1 MRRTRPGSRRI
12 KSAVTNAANMASP
25 IAGPRRPAEQAELFY
40 EPLLA
45 RYLDAPGTIVR
56 DWLHEEVERRLAL
69 ADCRFV
75 LLTGEPGAGKTG
87 FMAALARSR
96 PDALR
101 YFIRLDST
109 TPLSSADAASLL
121 LRMGHQ
127 LAHLR
132 PEIFDP
138 ELLEIEVKQRLEQA
152 GPGAQVTGVKI
163 GDLNASPFYRTAI
176 RVQQDV
182 TGLAGRLTGIE
193 IARAT
198 TDPRLLEP
206 GTLSQMAL
214 FDPAR
219 VLARKSPGAMIVV
232 LVDALDEA
240 MSVPGGGTVLDW
252 LETCEAPPAN
262 VRFVLS
268 SRAHPRLRTLVSVRG
283 ASLETVPIVAESDP
297 VVADVRRFATSLFDS
312 TKALAR
318 SPGVIREDAVTS
330 LVRAAQGN
338 FAYLTAYGRSLRT
351 AMEAGS
357 AEQVAELLEF
367 ESLPA
372 GLPQLYA
379 TFARRMR
386 RQIEVMGQLEVASPR
401 GPDDEFVPAWECV
414 GQRLLGV
421 LSVAFAPLTHKQL
434 AALGGVRVWES
445 AAGNV
450 LRTLMPF
457 LDETSGGWRL
467 FHPSLG
473 EFLRSADWQGAD
485 DVAVDA
491 REWHTRIVRYYR
503 GAKGWAEVDWRKV
516 DSYGLLH
523 AAAHVAAA
531 SDDPVAVCELVTSGL
546 RAASKER
553 FLGDLQFRRVVETA
567 RASVKAAGKVDAVLA
582 EGVFLRLVL
591 LGLHEGARKVDP
603 AVLGLMARMGR
614 VEEALVRAEVMAP
627 GLQKYRSLE
636 AIRACTPAGSRAALG
651 ALDGVELLVGAA
663 LEVPATAGLMVGK
676 LGYDRGT
683 CLQDAAVAL
692 VEYDLDRALGL
703 AELADKYDRV
713 AQAGEAVLSAAAVR
727 ATPEKALEL
736 LGRMNTHRPE
746 PAVAAAEKAGGG
758 PAARDALIAFAVA
771 HLEDEGPRMRIPLLA
786 RLIVLGGGADAD
798 GAGRLRT
805 MLEELAA
812 EAAASSDGWG
822 VVRAAEILHGTD
834 AALAKRILKTCDR
847 EEVDSLM
854 ADTLVDAARAWASW
868 GKPKESRQR
877 LDRAL
882 AAYRALGWYGPARDI
897 AEAASVA
904 AAFDTGWSARL
915 AGEAMAL
922 VEPEAGRGDQF
933 EAGRLDGILAGMV
946 RHFLERDR
954 ARALKAARWIS
965 GSWIHGSDWDS
976 TDGRGGA
983 LAMIGLRAADAEPA
997 LAAELLAE
1005 CLADGHGELRLGRR
1019 DARVHPTG
1027 LFQVKEP
1034 GAAGSPEQM
1043 RVTNAVAYLTNKINY
1058 WAHGRKWRVFSSPAA
1073 VLRSIDAPFPATAS
1087 WARAVSEAVGPVAQ
1101 SDVEGAIWLAYWP
1114 ADPAERLVGLA
1125 ALTRVLAEDDPRRHA
1140 VGAAIAAALKELPE
1154 YEAEVDLGKVQQGP
1168 PLWYLDPT
1176 ARARFEAA
1184 VAMGRDLY
1192 NLLPQERQEFWYLE
1206 RVHHA
1211 ENVFQSLLSG
1221 QYSGLSPEELE
1232 RQMDEVSG
1240 GYSRFDSLIADLLEV
1255 AACYPLASIDPA
1267 WAEARAGRIAN
1278 PALRAEAKLLCLG
1291 SGGQGGAPLTAEA
1304 LELLKALPEDV
1315 SGWQRAELAATAIRV
1330 CEAAGQGAS
1339 AIFELAS
1346 AGLADADPLMAAHG
1360 LAALSA
1366 VAPQE
1371 RRAALLQQALEVSG
1385 GIGNQYLRADAL
1397 ADLLGLA
1404 VAAGDVG
1411 LTAGVLDRLIEGSWS
1426 DFMVGMRRAM
1436 PEIVA
1441 AGGVDLIGRMDGS
1454 MRRAQ
1459 AVFAADRGTGEAEHF
1474 DGVLPPAQREQAGK
1488 AAMVDAARAIEAYL
1502 ATYLYQDDMGPL
1514 HEWVQDSR
1522 LNAPDPGD
1530 EDFARLRG
1538 LRSGLSVWLAGQ
1550 DQPVWRVVDIRF
1562 EFGSAE
1568 EAAAYHEARIVPNS
1582 EGKPEVA
1589 GAPAVGEECRVFGG
1603 TETLKFGGVTVM
1615 MTAYYYLFRVG
1626 RVVVKLF
1633 AAQGQESRDKLTSR
1647 HLAPLAERIR
1657 ERIVATGLG
1666 KRDHDVA

>member
-1 MRRTRPGSRRI
+1 M
-12 KSAVTNAANMASP
+12 AALL
-25 IAGPRRPAEQAELFY
+25 AGPHRPAEQAELFY

-45 RYLDAPGTIVR
+45 RYLDAPGTIAR
-56 DWLHEEVERRLAL
+56 DWLHEEVEKRLAL

-109 TPLSSADAASLL
+109 TPLSGADTVSLL
-121 LRMGHQ
+121 LRTGHQ
-127 LAHLR
+127 LAHLH

-138 ELLEIEVKQRLEQA
+138 ELLKIEVNQRVEQA
-152 GPGAQVTGVKI
+152 APGARVTGVKI

-182 TGLAGRLTGIE
+182 TGLAGGLTGIE

-219 VLARKSPGAMIVV
+219 VLARQSPGAMIVV
-232 LVDALDEA
+232 LVDALDETIG
-240 MSVPGGGTVLDW
+240 VPGGGTVLDW
-252 LETCEAPPAN
+252 LEACEAPPAN

-268 SRAHPRLRTLVSVRG
+268 SRPHPRLRALESVRG
-283 ASLETVPIVAESDP
+283 ASFQIVPIDAESDP
-297 VVADVRRFATSLFDS
+297 VAADVRRFATNLFDS
-312 TKALAR
+312 TKALEKA
-318 SPGVIREDAVTS
+318 PGVTREDAVTS

-338 FAYLTAYGRSLRT
+338 FAYLTAYGRSFRA

-379 TFARRMR
+379 AFARRMR
-386 RQIEVMGQLEVASPR
+386 RQIEALGHLDVASPR
-401 GPDDEFVPAWECV
+401 GPDDEFVPAWEGV
-414 GQRLLGV
+414 GQRLMGV
-421 LSVAFAPLTHKQL
+421 LSVAFAPLTLKQL

-450 LRTLMPF
+450 LRTLTPF
-457 LDETSGGWRL
+457 LDEVGGGWRL
-467 FHPSLG
+467 FHSSLG
-473 EFLRSADWQGAD
+473 EFLRSADQQGAD
-485 DVAVDA
+485 DVAIDA
-491 REWHTRIVRYYR
+491 REWHTRVVRYYR

-531 SDDPVAVCELVTSGL
+531 SDDPLAVCKLVTSGL

-553 FLGDLQFRRVVETA
+553 FLGDLPFRRVVETA

-591 LGLHEGARKVDP
+591 LGLHAGAGKVDP

-663 LEVPATAGLMVGK
+663 LEVPATAGPLVGM

-713 AQAGEAVLSAAAVR
+713 ARAGDAVLGAAAER
-727 ATPEKALEL
+727 AAPEKALEL
-736 LGRMNTHRPE
+736 LGHMQTHRPE
-746 PAVAAAEKAGGG
+746 PAVEAAERAGAG
-758 PAARDALIAFAVA
+758 PARNDLIAFAVA
-771 HLEDEGPRMRIPLLA
+771 HLEDEEPRMRMPLVA
-786 RLIVLGGGADAD
+786 RLIALGGGADTE

-812 EAAASSDGWG
+812 GAATSSDGWG

-834 AALAKRILKTCDR
+834 AALAERILKACDR

-854 ADTLVDAARAWASW
+854 ADTLTDAARAWASW
-868 GKPKESRQR
+868 GKPEEARQR

-897 AEAASVA
+897 AEAAGVA
-904 AAFDTGWSARL
+904 AAFDAGWSERL
-915 AGEAMAL
+915 ADEAMAL
-922 VEPEAGRGDQF
+922 VEPEAGRGDTF

-946 RHFLERDR
+946 GHFLERDR
-954 ARALKAARWIS
+954 MRALRAARWIS
-965 GSWIHGSDWDS
+965 GSWIHGSPWDS
-976 TDGRGGA
+976 TGGRGGA

-997 LAAELLAE
+997 LAAELLAK
-1005 CLADGHGELRLGRR
+1005 CLAEDDGELRLGRS
-1019 DARVHPTG
+1019 DARAHPSG
-1027 LFQVKEP
+1027 LFRLKADA
-1034 GAAGSPEQM
+1034 AAGPPGLM
-1043 RVTNAVAYLTNKINY
+1043 RMTNQITYLTNAVNY
-1058 WAHGRKWRVFSSPAA
+1058 WAGGRKWRFFSSPAA
-1073 VLRSIDAPFPATAS
+1073 VLRSIDAHVPATAS
-1087 WARAVSEAVGPVAQ
+1087 WARAVGEAVDRAAS
-1101 SDVEGAIWLAYWP
+1101 SDVEGAIAMAYWP
-1114 ADPAERLVGLA
+1114 ADPAERLVGLG
-1125 ALTRVLAEDDPRRHA
+1125 ALTRVLAEDDLRRHA
-1140 VGAAIAAALKELPE
+1140 VGAAIAAALQEMPE

-1168 PLWYLDPT
+1168 ILRYLDPT

-1192 NLLPQERQEFWYLE
+1192 NLLPQEREEFWYLG

-1211 ENVFQSLLSG
+1211 ENLFQDLLAG
-1221 QYSGLSPEELE
+1221 RYSGLAPEEFE
-1232 RQMDEVSG
+1232 QQMDEVSG
-1240 GYSRFDSLIADLLEV
+1240 SYTRFDPLLADLLEL
-1255 AACYPLASIDPA
+1255 AACYSLASIDPSRA
-1267 WAEARAGRIAN
+1267 HARVGRIAN
-1278 PALRAEAKLLCLG
+1278 PALQAEAWLLCLG
-1291 SGGQGGAPLTAEA
+1291 SGELRGAGLSAEA
-1304 LELLKALPEDV
+1304 LKLLKALPEDV
-1315 SGWQRAELAATAIRV
+1315 SGLQRAELAATAIRV
-1330 CEAAGQGAS
+1330 CEAAGEEAGA
-1339 AIFELAS
+1339 ILEWAS
-1346 AGLADADPLMAAHG
+1346 EGLADADPLLAAHG

-1366 VAPQE
+1366 TTPQE
-1371 RRAALLQQALEVSG
+1371 RRAALLGQALEVSE
-1385 GIGNQYLRADAL
+1385 GIGNQYLRADAV
-1397 ADLLGLA
+1397 ADLLGPA
-1404 VAAGDVG
+1404 VAAGDAG
-1411 LTAGVLDRLIEGSWS
+1411 LTAGILDRLLDGGWISLME
-1426 DFMVGMRRAM
+1426 GMRRAM

-1441 AGGVDLIGRMDGS
+1441 AGGADLVGRMDGA

-1459 AVFAADRGTGEAEHF
+1459 TVLVAGRQAGGAEHF
-1474 DGVLPPAQREQAGK
+1474 DGVLPAAQREQALK
-1488 AAMVDAARAIEAYL
+1488 VAMVDAARGIEAYL
-1502 ATYLYQDDMGPL
+1502 ATYLDQDDIGPL

-1522 LNAPDPGD
+1522 LHAPDPGD
-1530 EDFARLRG
+1530 LDFPRLHGR
-1538 LRSGLSVWLAGQ
+1538 RSGFSVWLAAQ

-1562 EFGSAE
+1562 EFASAE
-1568 EAAAYHEARIVPNS
+1568 DAAAYHARRIGPNS

-1589 GAPAVGEECRVFGG
+1589 GAPTVGEECRVFGG
-1603 TETLKFGGVTVM
+1603 TETLKFAGATAK

-1633 AAQGQESRDKLTSR
+1633 AAQGQESRKKLTPR
-1647 HLAPLAERIR
+1647 HLVPLAQRIR
-1657 ERIVATGLG
+1657 ERIVAAGLG